1 MRMRLEESLWPKP
14 RNYKVEGC
22 KEEEEKKLVII

>member
-22 KEEEEKKLVII
+22 KEEEKKLVII